1 MHCSIY
7 FEKDSKYLDVT
18 ELVDFMS
25 NVFVPEYESMINDLL
40 GEEIENARPSQVNLL
55 VCNFPLIMQKYSD
68 LMLSMDTEHDV
79 LLRYMLKYSDI
90 IENKFG
96 AIEEK
101 IEKLKETC
109 EISDNSRISG
119 IFQKLSNEDMINE
132 LNFNDLDNELLV
144 KSNSETNKYV
154 NSTQAFTRKIQSLS
168 YSRKKSNRIASK
180 NSITQNSIA
189 LYSTWDLFINKVM
202 SSKMIKEECV
212 KINQILSDEIFSC
225 LTKK

>member
-1 MHCSIY
+1 MIHCSIY
-7 FEKDSKYLDVT
+7 FEKDSKYLDVK
-18 ELVDFMS
+18 ELVEFMS

-68 LMLSMDTEHDV
+68 LMLSMNTDHDV
-79 LLRYMLKYSDI
+79 LLRYMLKHSEM

-132 LNFNDLDNELLV
+132 LNYKDLDNELLV
-144 KSNSETNKYV
+144 K
-154 NSTQAFTRKIQSLS
+154 
-168 YSRKKSNRIASK
+168 
-180 NSITQNSIA
+180 
-189 LYSTWDLFINKVM
+189 
-202 SSKMIKEECV
+202 
-212 KINQILSDEIFSC
+212 
-225 LTKK
+225 